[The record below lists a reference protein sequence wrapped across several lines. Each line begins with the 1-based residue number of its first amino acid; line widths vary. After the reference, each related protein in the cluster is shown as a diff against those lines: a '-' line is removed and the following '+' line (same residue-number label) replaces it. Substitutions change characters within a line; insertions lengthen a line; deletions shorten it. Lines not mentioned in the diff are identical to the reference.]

1 MQKISSSDYFAMK
14 ILDRQ
19 KTVEKKQEDN
29 IQREVNIMK
38 NLNTDYVVKL
48 YYSFQNELHLFFV
61 MEYMNGGDLGSL
73 LSNIGQLS
81 ESVRILVPL

>member
-1 MQKISSSDYFAMK
+1 M
-14 ILDRQ
+14 R
-19 KTVEKKQEDN
+19 
-29 IQREVNIMK
+29 

-48 YYSFQNELHLFFV
+48 YYSFQNESHLFFV

-81 ESVRILVPL
+81 EGYPFVFLCRMKTKKNIVCTTVLS